1 MAVVWL
7 PGFPPGWWQESMR
20 RLLVGAP
27 APAEIACD
35 PDPAGIAIALQ
46 AARLWEA
53 LNLPWLP
60 FAMHRDDLLA
70 ARQRKPLTEHDHQ
83 QLAQLLS
90 GTLPP
95 VLRQLAA
102 TLLELGEKAE
112 QEAYL

>member
-1 MAVVWL
+1 
-7 PGFPPGWWQESMR
+7 MR

-60 FAMHRDDLLA
+60 FAMRRDDLLA
-70 ARQRKPLTEHDHQ
+70 ARQRKPLTEHDRQ
-83 QLAQLLS
+83 QLAQLLA

-102 TLLELGEKAE
+102 TLSNWVKKPSRKPIFESTDIAIMYIR
-112 QEAYL
+112 A

>member
-1 MAVVWL
+1 
-7 PGFPPGWWQESMR
+7 MR
-20 RLLVGAP
+20 
-27 APAEIACD
+27 
-35 PDPAGIAIALQ
+35 
-46 AARLWEA
+46 
-53 LNLPWLP
+53 
-60 FAMHRDDLLA
+60 RDDLLA
-70 ARQRKPLTEHDHQ
+70 ASQRKPLTERDRQ